1 MKTLITTLSI
11 IGVLLLS
18 GELYAAGSTPQK
30 QTATQLKSK
39 MVAVKRVAWDR
50 RGNPTPQYAKAVGM
64 HAKVNGALLALA
76 NNVIRYV
83 DVDGRKKIAVNGQ
96 ISEYIPN
103 PTFDVVARPGAL
115 EDYYREGNND
125 GRACAS
131 STASRFAAPTR
142 CADPKLGSS

>member
-83 DVDGRKKIAVNGQ
+83 DSGKAKLSTRVKLTLKKAGASLRKQSQDFQRVFGRGGIEVPPR
-96 ISEYIPN
+96 IEN
-103 PTFDVVARPGAL
+103 PLLNNSLSAL
-115 EDYYREGNND
+115 TSLEK
-125 GRACAS
+125 S
-131 STASRFAAPTR
+131 LPQ
-142 CADPKLGSS
+142 